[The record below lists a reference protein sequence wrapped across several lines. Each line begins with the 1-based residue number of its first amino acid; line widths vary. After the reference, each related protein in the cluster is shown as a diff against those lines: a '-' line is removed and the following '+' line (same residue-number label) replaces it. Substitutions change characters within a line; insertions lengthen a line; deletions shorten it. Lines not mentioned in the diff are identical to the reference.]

1 MKKNVNSVDAFM
13 RITVGLTGVAW
24 GIARMVNEPYRNFPM
39 VVTMLSA
46 MKVAEGITRFCPMLA
61 LFNTS
66 SKEVA
71 EEVADVANMG
81 NMQNM
86 KAMADKAMDTPMV
99 KQFTGQEKPPSYTE
113 GNDRNYN

>member
-1 MKKNVNSVDAFM
+1 MKKNVNTLDSYM

-24 GIARMVNEPYRNFPM
+24 GIARMVHQPYRSFPM

-61 LFNTS
+61 LFNTNS
-66 SKEVA
+66 REVA
-71 EEVADVANMG
+71 EEAADMASMG

-86 KAMADKAMDTPMV
+86 KAMADKAMETPMV
-99 KQFTGQEKPPSYTE
+99 KQFTGQGKPPAYTE

>member
-1 MKKNVNSVDAFM
+1 MKKNVNTLDAYM

-24 GIARMVNEPYRNFPM
+24 GIARMVHQPHRNFPM
-39 VVTMLSA
+39 AVTMLSA

-66 SKEVA
+66 SREVA
-71 EEVADVANMG
+71 EEAADMANMG
-81 NMQNM
+81 KMQNM
-86 KAMADKAMDTPMV
+86 KAMADKVMETPMV
-99 KQFTGQEKPPSYTE
+99 KQFTGQEKPPSYSE